1 MKDGL
6 VEVSVNDPFYD
17 LTVEKI
23 AQRVKDNEEALKA
36 KVNKKQTSQN
46 NYESKKYTEG
56 FIYEK

>member
-1 MKDGL
+1 LKDGL

>member
-1 MKDGL
+1 M
-6 VEVSVNDPFYD
+6 NDPFYD

-36 KVNKKQTSQN
+36 KVSKKQTSQN
-46 NYESKKYTEG
+46 NYESDKYAEG